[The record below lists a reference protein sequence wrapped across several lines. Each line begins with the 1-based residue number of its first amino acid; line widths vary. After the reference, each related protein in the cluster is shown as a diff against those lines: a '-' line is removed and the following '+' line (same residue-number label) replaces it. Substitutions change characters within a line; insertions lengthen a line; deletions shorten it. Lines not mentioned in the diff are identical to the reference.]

1 MVPAYC
7 ACGRGV
13 VSYGC
18 RVGDTRGK
26 ALMNVHP
33 VAALFPM
40 MTGQEFTELV
50 ADIKANGL
58 VNPIIRQGDT
68 LIDGRNRMAACER
81 AGVTPR
87 FTEFTGDDPTAF
99 IISANI
105 HRRHLKESQRA
116 IIAGRIANMK
126 LGDNQHT
133 KEGAL
138 IEAPI
143 SQPQAAAMLNVSR
156 ASVQRAA
163 AIERDAPELA
173 QQVLEGKM
181 SVHAAKK
188 QIEDEKPKPQ
198 KKEEKRK
205 VGPPCAGMMLA
216 RVAVMKLEEIA
227 KNDTERQTAFDFVK
241 GWITDHES

>member
-1 MVPAYC
+1 
-7 ACGRGV
+7 
-13 VSYGC
+13 
-18 RVGDTRGK
+18 
-26 ALMNVHP
+26 
-33 VAALFPM
+33 M
-40 MTGQEFTELV
+40 MTGQEFAELV

-58 VNPIIRQGDT
+58 VNPIIRAGDT

-81 AGVTPR
+81 AGVAPS

-116 IIAGRIANMK
+116 IIAMRIANMRQVERTDLEPSANLRK
-126 LGDNQHT
+126 V
-133 KEGAL
+133 
-138 IEAPI
+138 
-143 SQPQAAAMLNVSR
+143 SQQQAADMLNVSPR
-156 ASVQRAA
+156 AVSDAKS
-163 AIERDAPELA
+163 IERDAPELA

-205 VGPPCAGMMLA
+205 IGPPCAGMMLA

>member
-1 MVPAYC
+1 
-7 ACGRGV
+7 
-13 VSYGC
+13 
-18 RVGDTRGK
+18 
-26 ALMNVHP
+26 MNVHP

-116 IIAGRIANMK
+116 VIAMRIANMTHG
-126 LGDNQHT
+126 GDRKSDQ
-133 KEGAL
+133 GANL
-138 IEAPI
+138 RLEKV
-143 SQPQAAAMLNVSR
+143 SQQQAADMLNVSPR
-156 ASVQRAA
+156 AVSDAKAV
-163 AIERDAPELA
+163 ERDAPELA

-188 QIEDEKPKPQ
+188 QIEDEKQKPQ

-205 VGPPCAGMMLA
+205 IGPPCAGMMLA
-216 RVAVMKLEEIA
+216 KVAVMKLEEIA

>member
-1 MVPAYC
+1 
-7 ACGRGV
+7 
-13 VSYGC
+13 
-18 RVGDTRGK
+18 
-26 ALMNVHP
+26 MNVHP

-105 HRRHLKESQRA
+105 HRRHMKESQRA
-116 IIAGRIANMK
+116 IIAMRIANMTVG
-126 LGDNQHT
+126 GDQRSDHCANLHNE
-133 KEGAL
+133 K
-138 IEAPI
+138 I
-143 SQPQAAAMLNVSR
+143 SQTQAADMLNVSR
-156 ASVQRAA
+156 RTVADAKAV
-163 AIERDAPELA
+163 ERDAPKLA

-188 QIEDEKPKPQ
+188 QIEDEKQKPQ

-205 VGPPCAGMMLA
+205 IGPPCAGMMLA